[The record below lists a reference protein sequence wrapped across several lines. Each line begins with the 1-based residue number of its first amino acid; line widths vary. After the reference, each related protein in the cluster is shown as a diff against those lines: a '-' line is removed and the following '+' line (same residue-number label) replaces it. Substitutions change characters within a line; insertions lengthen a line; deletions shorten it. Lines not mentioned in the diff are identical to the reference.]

1 MGLGV
6 LVGVAVGAVVGV
18 AVGAVVGVAVGA
30 VVGVAVAS
38 GAVVGVASGAVVG
51 VASGAVVGVASGT
64 SVGVASGA
72 VVGVA
77 SGTSVGV
84 TSGTSVGVVSGAV
97 VDVAS
102 PAAGVGVDVGSSPLR
117 GFAGSSQAASRHASR
132 TQVRSTE
139 SIRASFFAKKREIES
154 FMMVSSFL
162 YGWYAFG
169 VGIHALFYF
178 RICQRYVALRDSYG
192 GGWYGVS
199 YGLKS
204 GSSVRPRPFTRS

>member
-1 MGLGV
+1 M

-30 VVGVAVAS
+30 VVVVAVASGAVVGVAVASGSVVGVAVAS
-38 GAVVGVASGAVVG
+38 GAVVGVAF
-51 VASGAVVGVASGT
+51 
-64 SVGVASGA
+64 
-72 VVGVA
+72 
-77 SGTSVGV
+77 GTSVGV

-97 VDVAS
+97 VGVAS

-139 SIRASFFAKKREIES
+139 SIRVSFFAKKREIES

-169 VGIHALFYF
+169 AG
-178 RICQRYVALRDSYG
+178 
-192 GGWYGVS
+192 
-199 YGLKS
+199 
-204 GSSVRPRPFTRS
+204 T